1 MRIKPLRI
9 HIPLLHLLSFVV
21 VAAFFAL
28 GFDSHVNPIV
38 CVVGGCGHADW
49 LDIRDCRAISTEK
62 RTIAL
67 SHFLGFFLLL
77 PIALFAESVILS
89 AIGLSAM
96 KGLLY

>member
-21 VAAFFAL
+21 VAAFCAL
-28 GFDSHVNPIV
+28 GFDSHVNSIV
-38 CVVGGCGHADW
+38 CVVGGGCGHADR

-77 PIALFAESVILS
+77 PMALFAESVILS
-89 AIGLSAM
+89 AMTCLQ
-96 KGLLY
+96 